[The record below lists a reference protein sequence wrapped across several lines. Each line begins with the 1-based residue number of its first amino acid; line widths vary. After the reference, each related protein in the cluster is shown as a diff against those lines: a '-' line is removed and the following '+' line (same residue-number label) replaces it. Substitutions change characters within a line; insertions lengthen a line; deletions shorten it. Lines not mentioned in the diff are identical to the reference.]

1 MPTVFFLILE
11 GPKLERKIKGVTVE
25 EKTIEISGHLIP
37 AKEEKF
43 VFLSFVFFWRIIYI
57 V

>member
-1 MPTVFFLILE
+1 MGATM
-11 GPKLERKIKGVTVE
+11 E
-25 EKTIEISGHLIP
+25 EKNREISCHLIP